1 MIPEARIVHQSEG
14 RVRLRIA
21 SMRGRPEYFAGV
33 IQAFERRKKISLV
46 ACNPTSG
53 SLLFAGPGAAASE
66 IARAAEGAAL
76 FTMDL
81 SPHPPLPLARR
92 VAQPIRGID
101 RTIRRHSEGALDLP
115 GAFFI
120 VMFFLAFY
128 ELSVGNF
135 RRPPWYTLFWY
146 AFGVFSKSV
155 ADHVTSEE
163 AG

>member
-1 MIPEARIVHQSEG
+1 MTPEARIVHQSEG
-14 RVRLRIA
+14 RVRLRVT
-21 SMRGRPEYFAGV
+21 SMRGRPDYFAAVAGG
-33 IQAFERRKKISLV
+33 FGPGGDLV
-46 ACNPTSG
+46 LAEFNPVSG
-53 SLLFAGPGAAASE
+53 SMLFTGPGAVAAD
-66 IARAAEGAAL
+66 IAAAAADAGL
-76 FTMDL
+76 FTLDL
-81 SPHPPLPLARR
+81 APQPPVPLAKR

-120 VMFFLAFY
+120 LMFFFGFY

-155 ADHVTSEE
+155 ADHVAQAE
-163 AG
+163 AP